1 MLALMK
7 YGAPLTEGLSM
18 RTFSLFVAC
27 LLAVWPATKAP
38 AQDMISPPI
47 GDSSSRDNTPARS
60 AGQVPSIRDELT
72 AYEALLNEVLLID
85 SEPNPYVRMVCLPS
99 FNREWMVTIKPPQE
113 DSAEVQSV
121 VVKEPI
127 WPIVMNPN
135 PEKIET
141 AVAVARISKTTAR
154 KLRLAWIVMLTN
166 TRNMEPREMGLDG
179 ARYRFAAFIQG
190 HGIRT
195 YEAWTPQRKYP
206 SGLLVEL
213 GEMLKDLVQ
222 AETKD
227 RLDHEFLIRHK
238 VDNLLGQIRVLD
250 WQERLLDSGG

>member
-1 MLALMK
+1 
-7 YGAPLTEGLSM
+7 M
-18 RTFSLFVAC
+18 RTLRIYVAC
-27 LLAVWPATKAP
+27 LLAVWPATKAS

-60 AGQVPSIRDELT
+60 AGQVPSIRDLDT
-72 AYEALLNEVLLID
+72 AYEALLNEVLLIN
-85 SEPNPYVRMVCLPS
+85 SEPNPYVRMVCRPS

-121 VVKEPI
+121 VVKQGI
-127 WPIVMNPN
+127 WPILMNPN
-135 PEKIET
+135 PTKIET
-141 AVAVARISKTTAR
+141 DVAVARISKTTAR

-166 TRNMEPREMGLDG
+166 TRNMEPRDRGLDG
-179 ARYRFAAFIQG
+179 TTYRFAAFIQG
-190 HGIRT
+190 HRTLT
-195 YEAWTPQRKYP
+195 YEAWQPQRKYP

-227 RLDHEFLIRHK
+227 RPEHEALIRHK
-238 VDNLLGQIRVLD
+238 VDNLLGQIPVLD